1 MKAKYITL
9 FFLILLGLAFITNYS
24 PAADDNITRVSE
36 RYGFLGPETIKIG
49 SNMQNLRALDF
60 DADGRMDFMTVKFSE
75 RKVFISYQ
83 SGEAA
88 APAGGPAPESK
99 LKFQTESFT
108 VEKSFSYL
116 SAGDIDGD
124 KKADLVFLDSQN
136 KLNILFHKKDARA
149 FEPPQEI
156 PLDDIK
162 GGLLKL
168 VDLNNDGVS
177 EIVILN
183 EENLNI
189 INCDAERNTRKPV
202 KYENN
207 SKKIVD
213 FEIADIN
220 GDGLKDIILVN
231 SEKQSIAFRLQRA
244 DATFAPEITQKIED
258 INIGN
263 FADINNDAKDELLGL
278 HSQTNALKIFRF
290 LSSSEFKT
298 TPKKKFQFSQLRDY
312 QFKGGTASSCN
323 LAIGDLNG
331 DQRADI
337 VTADSSRAEIN
348 LYLQGPSG
356 ELEEKQVFPS
366 LIDTRAVAIGD
377 LNNDRKNEVV
387 VLSTQEKTIGVIT
400 MTAENRLLFPKPLFP
415 IDLAPTALVL
425 ADVNRDNK
433 TEVIYSAHDEKMEKG
448 SIFIMFLDQKNIWS
462 AGQKI
467 ELNSKQ
473 GIVVEQIK
481 VGDVNNDNMPD
492 LIVFFEIN
500 SPVIFI
506 QQKDGKFLDATAENQ
521 ALKGLLNK
529 LSPENITF
537 GDLPDQAI
545 VSRSKTSA
553 LLICRNNFARSFA
566 WQNGNQLE
574 IIDQYNGKSTES
586 SIKTAVTL
594 DLDSDR
600 IPEIVLYD
608 SQSKQLAILKKTG
621 NNAYEIAENVDVGHF
636 NIKEILARDI
646 NNDGIKDL
654 LLFGQER
661 FGILYAGITDPQ
673 FESLAGY
680 ITAIKRG
687 IYTKY
692 AAGDVNSD
700 GVKDIAVIEGKR
712 HNLEILSIN
721 NKNELK
727 QELTWPIFED
737 PEADL
742 LDEELDD
749 YRWRNLP
756 TSEPR
761 EIKIVDINNDGKSD
775 ILLLAHRNLIIY
787 LQE

>member
-1 MKAKYITL
+1 
-9 FFLILLGLAFITNYS
+9 
-24 PAADDNITRVSE
+24 
-36 RYGFLGPETIKIG
+36 
-49 SNMQNLRALDF
+49 
-60 DADGRMDFMTVKFSE
+60 
-75 RKVFISYQ
+75 
-83 SGEAA
+83 
-88 APAGGPAPESK
+88 
-99 LKFQTESFT
+99 
-108 VEKSFSYL
+108 
-116 SAGDIDGD
+116 
-124 KKADLVFLDSQN
+124 
-136 KLNILFHKKDARA
+136 
-149 FEPPQEI
+149 
-156 PLDDIK
+156 
-162 GGLLKL
+162 
-168 VDLNNDGVS
+168 
-177 EIVILN
+177 
-183 EENLNI
+183 
-189 INCDAERNTRKPV
+189 
-202 KYENN
+202 
-207 SKKIVD
+207 
-213 FEIADIN
+213 
-220 GDGLKDIILVN
+220 
-231 SEKQSIAFRLQRA
+231 
-244 DATFAPEITQKIED
+244 
-258 INIGN
+258 
-263 FADINNDAKDELLGL
+263 
-278 HSQTNALKIFRF
+278 
-290 LSSSEFKT
+290 
-298 TPKKKFQFSQLRDY
+298 
-312 QFKGGTASSCN
+312 
-323 LAIGDLNG
+323 
-331 DQRADI
+331 
-337 VTADSSRAEIN
+337 
-348 LYLQGPSG
+348 
-356 ELEEKQVFPS
+356 
-366 LIDTRAVAIGD
+366 
-377 LNNDRKNEVV
+377 
-387 VLSTQEKTIGVIT
+387 
-400 MTAENRLLFPKPLFP
+400 
-415 IDLAPTALVL
+415 
-425 ADVNRDNK
+425 
-433 TEVIYSAHDEKMEKG
+433 
-448 SIFIMFLDQKNIWS
+448 MFLDQKNIWS